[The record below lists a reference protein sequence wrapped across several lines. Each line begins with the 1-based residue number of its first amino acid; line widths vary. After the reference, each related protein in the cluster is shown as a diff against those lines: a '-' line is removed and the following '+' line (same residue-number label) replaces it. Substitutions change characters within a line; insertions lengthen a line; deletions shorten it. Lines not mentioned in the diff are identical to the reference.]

1 MKIPNMANMTEML
14 DALKELLDK
23 FDQETKS
30 ISERDI
36 SKAIY
41 SIRDPKDLSEPPA
54 QWVAEAIAFDFYESY
69 HDQTTGWGTYYGPMF
84 VLNNGDGTFT
94 ESPSVKTVTEQI
106 IKYWTDRAKTAKHP
120 VLRARYADL
129 VWDFQRVVTN
139 ESPHYLMAQ
148 IVIDSIIEIAQRNCY
163 VPEVNVIRKLER
175 ALSLAITL
183 NDNSRI
189 KKVAD
194 ATIAYEDAITDDSKL
209 GLWGFAY
216 DLLFEND
223 KVKLTAAQKQK
234 LIDDLEG
241 HLQRASK
248 PTNKEEIDPWAVEA
262 AALRLAK
269 YYRKVGRGEDTKRV
283 IVTIGD
289 AFMQTSSEASALQ
302 TSAWL
307 QRVHATFKEFGLS
320 DEAEKISIKL
330 REIGEKTKSELKS
343 ISLTV
348 KFPKEMIEKYIVA
361 LIEGNLD
368 EVLPR
373 IAEHYVPK
381 KSEVE
386 KQLKELAS
394 KAPIAFLIPRELQ
407 DNMGRPLAKVGSL
420 EEDLAGHTVKQMSQ
434 NMAIESIFLRQVL
447 ESLVKKYPT
456 FENLCIDYLFRSPVF
471 EEGRKSIIEWGIKEY
486 LNGNHMTAVNLLI
499 PQIENALRVLL
510 EKAGGSVLKQAR
522 DGGFHYKVL
531 EDLLRE
537 PLLVQVLGE
546 DIAFYFRV
554 LLVDPRGWNLRNL
567 VCHGLCDASEFGP
580 SMSDRIIHVLLCL
593 ALVSEKG

>member
-1 MKIPNMANMTEML
+1 MASMNEIL
-14 DALKELLDK
+14 DALRELLDK
-23 FDQETKS
+23 FDQETKP
-30 ISERDI
+30 ISEREV
-36 SKAIY
+36 SKAIC
-41 SIRDPKDLSEPPA
+41 SIRDPKDLSEPPT
-54 QWVAEAIAFDFYESY
+54 QWVAEAMAFDFHENYR
-69 HDQTTGWGTYYGPMF
+69 DQTTGWGTYYGPMF
-84 VLNNGDGTFT
+84 VRNNGDGTFT
-94 ESPSVKTVTEQI
+94 EWPSVKKVTEQI
-106 IKYWTDRAKTAKHP
+106 IQYWSDRAKTAKHP

-129 VWDFQRVVTN
+129 VWDLQRVVTN
-139 ESPHYLMAQ
+139 ESPHYSMGQ
-148 IVIDSIIEIAQRNCY
+148 IVIDSTIEIAERDCY
-163 VPEVNVIRKLER
+163 GPRVNVIKKLER
-175 ALSLAITL
+175 ALSLAVTL

-194 ATIAYEDAITDDSKL
+194 ATVAYEDAIADDSKL

-216 DLLFEND
+216 DLLLENA

-234 LIDDLEG
+234 LIADLEG

-269 YYRKVGRGEDTKRV
+269 YYRKVGRGEDTRRV
-283 IVTIGD
+283 IIAIGD
-289 AFMQTSSEASALQ
+289 AFMQASSKASALQ

-307 QRVHATFKEFGLS
+307 QRVHATFREFGLL

-330 REIGEKTKSELKS
+330 REIGEKTKSELKP
-343 ISLTV
+343 ISHTMKLSKQV
-348 KFPKEMIEKYIVA
+348 LEKYILA
-361 LIEGNLD
+361 LTEGTLD
-368 EVLPR
+368 EALSR
-373 IAEHYVPK
+373 IGEHYVPK

-386 KQLKELAS
+386 RQLKELAS
-394 KAPIAFLIPRELQ
+394 EAPIVFFIPMELQ
-407 DNMGRPLAKVGSL
+407 DKMGRPLAKVGSL
-420 EEDLAGHTVKQMSQ
+420 EEDLPGHIVKQMSQ

-447 ESLVKKYPT
+447 ESLVKKYPE
-456 FENLCIDYLFRSPVF
+456 FESLCIDYIFRSPVF
-471 EEGRKSIIEWGIKEY
+471 EEGRRSIIEQGIKEY
-486 LNGNHMTAVNLLI
+486 LNGEHMTAIHLLI

-510 EKAGGSVLKQAR
+510 EKAGGSVLKQGR

-554 LLVDPRGWNLRNL
+554 LLIDQRGWNLRNC

-580 SMSDRIIHVLLCL
+580 SMSGRIIHVLLCL
-593 ALVSEKG
+593 ARVRKSE

>member
-1 MKIPNMANMTEML
+1 MSKIV
-14 DALKELLDK
+14 DALMEVLGK
-23 FDQETKS
+23 FDQETKP

-41 SIRDPKDLSEPPA
+41 SVRDPEDLSEPPM
-54 QWVAEAIAFDFYESY
+54 QWVAEAMAFDFYEGY

-94 ESPSVKTVTEQI
+94 ESPSVKKVTEQI

-129 VWDFQRVVTN
+129 VWDFQKIATN
-139 ESPHYLMAQ
+139 EPPHYSMAQ
-148 IVIDSIIEIAQRNCY
+148 IVIDSIIEITQRNCY
-163 VPEVNVIRKLER
+163 APEVNVIKKLER
-175 ALSLAITL
+175 ALSLASAL

-194 ATIAYEDAITDDSKL
+194 ATIAYEDTITDDTKL

-223 KVKLTAAQKQK
+223 KVKLTADQKQK

-241 HLQRASK
+241 HLQRASQ
-248 PTNKEEIDPWAVEA
+248 PNNKEEIDPWAVEA
-262 AALRLAK
+262 AALRLAN
-269 YYRKVGRGEDTKRV
+269 YYRNVGRGDDTKRV
-283 IVTIGD
+283 IVTVGD
-289 AFMQTSSEASALQ
+289 AFIQASSKASALQ

-320 DEAEKISIKL
+320 DEAQRISIKL
-330 REIGEKTKSELKS
+330 REVGEKTKSELGS
-343 ISLTV
+343 FSHTMEV
-348 KFPKEMIEKYIVA
+348 PKEKMEKYIAA
-361 LIEGNLD
+361 LTEGELD
-368 EVLPR
+368 DVLMR
-373 IAEHYVPK
+373 ITAHYIPK

-394 KAPIAFLIPRELQ
+394 RAPIAFLFPVELQ

-434 NMAIESIFLRQVL
+434 NMAIESIFLRQAL

-456 FENLCIDYLFRSPVF
+456 FESLCVDYLFRSHIF
-471 EEGRKSIIEWGIKEY
+471 EEGRKSIIGWGVKEY
-486 LNGNHMTAVNLLI
+486 LNGNHMTAVHLLI
-499 PQIENALRVLL
+499 PQIENALRILL
-510 EKAGGSVLKQAR
+510 EKVGGSVLKPAR
-522 DGGFHYKVL
+522 GGGFNLKVL
-531 EDLLRE
+531 DDLLRD
-537 PLLVQVLGE
+537 PLLVQIFGE
-546 DIAFYFRV
+546 DIVFYFRA
-554 LLVDPRGWNLRNL
+554 LLVDPRGWNLRNC
-567 VCHGLCDASEFGP
+567 VCHGLCNTSEFG
-580 SMSDRIIHVLLCL
+580 SHMSDRIIHVLLCL
-593 ALVSEKG
+593 ALVRKNEQAKK

>member
-1 MKIPNMANMTEML
+1 MTEII
-14 DALKELLDK
+14 DALTEILGK
-23 FDQETKS
+23 FDQETKP
-30 ISERDI
+30 ISERDV

-41 SIRDPKDLSEPPA
+41 SARDPKDLSEPPM
-54 QWVAEAIAFDFYESY
+54 QWVAEAMAFDFYEGY

-84 VLNNGDGTFT
+84 VFDNGDGTFT
-94 ESPSVKTVTEQI
+94 ESPSVKKVTEQI
-106 IKYWTDRAKTAKHP
+106 IRYWTDRAKTAKHP
-120 VLRARYADL
+120 ILRARYADL
-129 VWDFQRVVTN
+129 VWDFQKVVTN
-139 ESPHYLMAQ
+139 ESPHYSTAQ

-163 VPEVNVIRKLER
+163 KPEVNVIRKLER
-175 ALSLAITL
+175 ALSLASAL

-194 ATIAYEDAITDDSKL
+194 TTIAYEDAITDDSKL

-223 KVKLTAAQKQK
+223 KVQLTADQKQK

-241 HLQRASK
+241 HLLRASE

-283 IVTIGD
+283 IVAVGN
-289 AFMQTSSEASALQ
+289 AFIQASSKASALQ

-330 REIGEKTKSELKS
+330 REVGEKTKSELKS
-343 ISLTV
+343 ISHTMEV
-348 KFPKEMIEKYIVA
+348 PKGKMEKYIAA
-361 LIEGNLD
+361 LTEGKLD
-368 EVLPR
+368 DVLTR
-373 IAEHYVPK
+373 IAAHYIPK

-394 KAPIAFLIPRELQ
+394 KAPIAFLIPMELQ

-434 NMAIESIFLRQVL
+434 NMVIESIFLRHVL

-456 FENLCIDYLFRSPVF
+456 FENLCVDYLSRSPIF
-471 EEGRKSIIEWGIKEY
+471 EEDRKLIIGRGVKEY
-486 LNGNHMTAVNLLI
+486 LNGNHMTAVHLLI

-510 EKAGGSVLKQAR
+510 EKAGGSVLKPAR
-522 DGGFHYKVL
+522 GGGFNLKVL
-531 EDLLRE
+531 DDLLRD
-537 PLLVQVLGE
+537 PLFVQVFGE
-546 DIAFYFRV
+546 DIVFYFHA
-554 LLVDPRGWNLRNL
+554 LLVDPRGWNLRNR
-567 VCHGLCDASEFGP
+567 VCHGHCDASEFGP
-580 SMSDRIIHVLLCL
+580 IMSDRVFHVLLCL
-593 ALVSEKG
+593 ALVRKRE